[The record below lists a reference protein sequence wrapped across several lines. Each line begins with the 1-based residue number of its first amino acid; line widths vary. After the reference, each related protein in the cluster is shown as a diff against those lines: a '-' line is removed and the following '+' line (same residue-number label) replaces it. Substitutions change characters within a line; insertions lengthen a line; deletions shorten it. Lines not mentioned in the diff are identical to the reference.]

1 MNATVDY
8 LRSDKHTLLGHGF
21 FMLLSML
28 TLMVMF
34 SLSRT
39 GLYWYNVNL
48 AATLSQQDVLVSFLI
63 GLRFDLMVVCILSM
77 PLLSGF
83 LYPTSVKLRRGLVI
97 WLALASSIS
106 ILFCIAELDF
116 YREFHQRLNSLVFE
130 YIRQDPATV
139 ASMLWNGFPVFRY
152 LLLWALFSWLMYRF
166 YLLMDHAACVL
177 VKQCL
182 PAFTPGTPIV
192 RCTVLVLVFLAMVLG
207 ARGTL
212 RQGPPLRWG
221 DAFHSQ
227 NLFANHL
234 GLNGVFTLYKAA
246 GSGNGKTNKKY
257 WLHAMPLEEATD
269 IVKSMLVTPQEEL
282 MGGEQH
288 LLLRRHTGSSLLA
301 SERSAEKPNVVVILM
316 ESFSGAFTG
325 ALGNDVGITPSFD
338 QIAKQGLL
346 FSRFFSN
353 GTHTHQGTFASLAC
367 FPNVPGYEY
376 LMQEPE
382 GTHKFSGLPLLLQQ
396 AGYQD
401 MYIYNGSFS
410 WDNQEGFFRN
420 QSMTKFIG
428 REDFVNP
435 VFVNPTWGVSDQDMF
450 DRAVIE
456 LANVPKDKP
465 FFAVLQTLSNHTPYA
480 MPTPLPVVRV
490 TDQGS
495 LNEHL
500 TAMRYADWALGEFFK
515 KIEHEPY
522 YNNTIFV
529 LLGDHG
535 FGIGNQV
542 TDIDLLRFR
551 VPLLIIGPGVQKTFG
566 TVTDRVATQIDIA
579 PTVMGLLGDP
589 FVHQCWGRD
598 VLSKNGLPQTDRGF
612 GLIKPSG
619 NDEIVGF
626 IQDDKIVVK
635 RPDSPTQLYHYEL
648 EPLSKADLLDGAEE
662 NATMS
667 KKLSAFVQRA
677 TQSLLDNTTGAGQ

>member
-1 MNATVDY
+1 M
-8 LRSDKHTLLGHGF
+8 
-21 FMLLSML
+21 
-28 TLMVMF
+28 
-34 SLSRT
+34 
-39 GLYWYNVNL
+39 
-48 AATLSQQDVLVSFLI
+48 
-63 GLRFDLMVVCILSM
+63 
-77 PLLSGF
+77 
-83 LYPTSVKLRRGLVI
+83 KLRRGLVI
-97 WLALASSIS
+97 WLALASSVS

-139 ASMLWNGFPVFRY
+139 VSMLWNGFPVFRY
-152 LLLWALFSWLMYRF
+152 LLLWVLFSWMMYRF

-177 VKQCL
+177 VTQYL
-182 PAFTPGTPIV
+182 PTLKPSLLGV
-192 RCTVLVLVFLAMVLG
+192 RWLVLLLVFVSMALG
-207 ARGTL
+207 ARGTF

-234 GLNGVFTLYKAA
+234 GLNGIFTLYKAA

-257 WLHAMPLEEATD
+257 WLNAMPLEEATD

-282 MGGEQH
+282 LGDEQH
-288 LLLRRHTGSSLLA
+288 PLLRRHAGSALPA
-301 SERSAEKPNVVVILM
+301 AEHSPQKPNVVVILM

-325 ALGNDVGITPSFD
+325 SLSNDVGITPSFD

-346 FSRFFSN
+346 FRRFFSN

-382 GTHKFSGLPLLLQQ
+382 GEHKFSGLPLLLQQ

-420 QSMTKFIG
+420 QSMTRFIG

-450 DRAVIE
+450 DRAVTE
-456 LANVPKDKP
+456 LANAPKDKP

-480 MPTPLPVVRV
+480 MPTPLPVARV

-495 LNEHL
+495 LNNHL

-529 LLGDHG
+529 LVGDHG

-551 VPLLIIGPGVQKTFG
+551 VPLLIIGPGVQQTFG

-619 NDEIVGF
+619 NDEIVGY

-635 RPDSPTQLYHYEL
+635 RPDSPTQLYRYEL
-648 EPLSKADLLDGAEE
+648 DPLSKAGLLHDAEE
-662 NATMS
+662 NAVMS

-677 TQSLLDNTTGAGQ
+677 TQSLLDNTTGVGQ